1 MQFQEAR
8 IGRIFLLK
16 FSDGEDLLQEITKFA
31 DTHNIKAAW
40 LQFLGALKQGKL
52 VTGPEKPELP
62 PVPVWQEFSRA
73 WEVIGVG
80 NLFWE
85 GDSPRLHVHGA
96 LGKGG
101 DTLMG
106 CLRQETEIYLVAEA
120 LLMEIVGLNVGRR
133 LDPNL
138 GVSMLEFS

>member
-1 MQFQEAR
+1 MQFQEGR
-8 IGRIFLLK
+8 IGRVFLLK
-16 FSDGEDLLQEITKFA
+16 FGHGDDLLQEIARFA
-31 DTHNIKAAW
+31 ASNNIRAAW

-52 VTGPEKPELP
+52 VCGPEKPKLP
-62 PVPVWQEFSRA
+62 PMPVWQEFSQA

-101 DTLMG
+101 ATLTG

-120 LLMEIVGLNVGRR
+120 LLLEITGLEVCRR
-133 LDPNL
+133 LDPTL

>member
-1 MQFQEAR
+1 MHFQEAQ
-8 IGRIFLLK
+8 IGRVFLLK
-16 FSDGEDLLQEITKFA
+16 FSHGDDLLQEISRFA
-31 DTHNIKAAW
+31 ANYNIRAAW

-52 VTGPEKPELP
+52 VSGPEKAELP
-62 PVPVWQEFSRA
+62 PVPVWQEFSQA

-85 GDSPRLHVHGA
+85 GDSPKLHVHA
-96 LGKGG
+96 TLGKGG
-101 DTLMG
+101 ATLMG

-120 LLMEIVGLNVGRR
+120 LLLEITGLEACRR
-133 LDPNL
+133 LDPSL

>member
-8 IGRIFLLK
+8 LGRVFLLK
-16 FSDGEDLLQEITKFA
+16 FGHGDDLLQEITRFA
-31 DTHNIKAAW
+31 ASYHIRAAW

-52 VTGPEKPELP
+52 VCGPEKPELP
-62 PVPVWQEFSRA
+62 PMPVWQEFSRA
-73 WEVIGVG
+73 WEVIGMG

-96 LGKGG
+96 LGQGEA
-101 DTLMG
+101 TLVG

-120 LLMEIVGLNVGRR
+120 LLLEITGLEVCRR
-133 LDPNL
+133 LDPTL
-138 GVSMLEFS
+138 GVSILEFS

>member
-1 MQFQEAR
+1 MQFQEAH
-8 IGRIFLLK
+8 IGRVFLLK

-31 DTHNIKAAW
+31 DAQNIKAAW

-85 GDSPRLHVHGA
+85 GDTPRLHIHGS
-96 LGKGG
+96 LGKGE

-120 LLMEIVGLNVGRR
+120 LLMEIVGLEACRR